1 MLDTLNRHLMHP
13 LMAWREGSQHLRHL
27 RTVQQTQFDPPDVIR
42 ARQLAALK
50 AQLWHAWETV
60 PYYRAAWT
68 RADVHPS
75 DVRTLD
81 DLKAFPIVTKADIR
95 RHNRALVSSAFDV
108 AQLRVK
114 RTSGST
120 GVPLTI
126 YCDEPAMQWKTACT
140 IRSDEWSGYRL
151 GQRVAKV
158 WGNPEYRQFG
168 LKGRLRNHF
177 FDRAVYLDTLDLTDE
192 RIAAF
197 ARSIRRHRPGL
208 IFGHAHSLYLL
219 ACSLKKS
226 GVGDVRPNGIISTA
240 MILHDWQRAVIESV
254 FGCKVTNRYGCEEVS
269 LIASECAEH
278 NGLHVNAD
286 SVYTEVAEPA
296 SEAPPPNPS
305 LQGGEQD
312 LRTREAF
319 RESEEASRALTP
331 SLQGGGRG
339 GGASGAGPLL
349 VTDLCNR
356 AMPLIRYQVGD
367 VVVPSNRACPCG
379 RGLPLIERV
388 EGRDADYV
396 VTPAGHLISGISL
409 TENFAVLIPGTA
421 QVQIVQES
429 VTQLRIRL
437 VTDDTFG
444 DPSRRKIADL
454 VRDTFGEGVQHDVEL
469 VDAIP
474 QEPSGKYR
482 FCISKVA
489 RERLEAMSV

>member
-27 RTVQQTQFDPPDVIR
+27 RTLRQTQFDPPDVIR
-42 ARQLAALK
+42 ARQLAALQS
-50 AQLWHAWETV
+50 QLRHAWDTV
-60 PYYRAAWT
+60 PYYRAAW
-68 RADVHPS
+68 AKAGVHPS
-75 DVRTLD
+75 DVRELA
-81 DLKAFPIVTKADIR
+81 DLEAFPIVTKADIR
-95 RHNRALVSSAFDV
+95 RHNRALVSSAVDL
-108 AQLRVK
+108 AKCRVK
-114 RTSGST
+114 TTSGST

-158 WGNPEYRQFG
+158 WGNPEYRHFG
-168 LKGRLRNHF
+168 LKGRLRNRL
-177 FDRAVYLDTLDLTDE
+177 FDRAVYLDTLDLTDA
-192 RIAAF
+192 RIAEF
-197 ARSIRRHRPGL
+197 ANSIRRHRPGL

-226 GVGDVRPNGIISTA
+226 GVLDVRPNGIISTA
-240 MILHDWQRAVIESV
+240 MILHDWQRTVIEQV

-269 LIASECAEH
+269 LIASECEEH

-286 SVYTEVAEPA
+286 SLYTEVPA
-296 SEAPPPNPS
+296 D
-305 LQGGEQD
+305 GK
-312 LRTREAF
+312 
-319 RESEEASRALTP
+319 
-331 SLQGGGRG
+331 
-339 GGASGAGPLL
+339 LL
-349 VTDLCNR
+349 VTDLSNR

-367 VVVPSNRACPCG
+367 VVVPSNRLCKCG

-396 VTPAGHLISGISL
+396 LTPAGHLISGISL

-437 VTDDTFG
+437 VVDDCFG
-444 DPSRRKIADL
+444 DASRRKIAEL
-454 VRDTFGEGVQHDVEL
+454 VRDTFGDSVQHDVEL

-474 QEPSGKYR
+474 QEASGKYR

-489 RERLEAMSV
+489 RERMEAMSV

>member
-13 LMAWREGSQHLRHL
+13 LMAWREGSQHLQHL

-50 AQLWHAWETV
+50 AQLWHAWDTV

-68 RADVHPS
+68 KADVHPS
-75 DVRTLD
+75 DVRELD
-81 DLKAFPIVTKADIR
+81 DLKAFPVVTKADIR
-95 RHNRALVSSAFDV
+95 RHNRALVSSVFDV
-108 AQLRVK
+108 SQLRVK

-126 YCDEPAMQWKTACT
+126 YCDEAAMQWKTACT

-197 ARSIRRHRPGL
+197 ALAIRRHRPGL

-226 GVGDVRPNGIISTA
+226 GVRDVRPNGIISTA
-240 MILHDWQRAVIESV
+240 MILHDWQRAVIERV

-269 LIASECAEH
+269 LIASECEEH

-296 SEAPPPNPS
+296 APPEGRAA
-305 LQGGEQD
+305 GGVG
-312 LRTREAF
+312 LPA
-319 RESEEASRALTP
+319 A
-331 SLQGGGRG
+331 
-339 GGASGAGPLL
+339 PLL

-367 VVVPSNRACPCG
+367 VVVPSTRVCKCG

-454 VRDTFGEGVQHDVEL
+454 VRDTFGDGVRHDVEL

-489 RERLEAMSV
+489 REHLEAMSV